1 MTLGQS
7 NTEAVKQNIT
17 PDVFKSD
24 ADKAKESA
32 EGGLRGVTGNAHGH
46 DTLRQDT
53 GALGNA
59 LKPSGEQSFT
69 DQAQQQLDKGASHV
83 QPNETKSTTQQAR
96 DLVTP
101 GNDSAGAGGI
111 LSQVGE
117 SISNAASSVTN
128 AVTGNSAT
136 NNNGAAHSGSTTTQ

>member
-17 PDVFKSD
+17 PDVLKSD

-32 EGGLRGVTGNAHGH
+32 EGGLRDVTGSGHGH
-46 DTLRQDT
+46 DALRQDT

-59 LKPSGEQSFT
+59 LKPSGEQTFS
-69 DQAQQQLDKGASHV
+69 DQVQQQLDKGASHV
-83 QPNETKSTTQQAR
+83 QPNETKSTSQQAR
-96 DLVTP
+96 DFVTP

-111 LSQVGE
+111 LHQVGDK
-117 SISNAASSVTN
+117 ISNAAASVTN
-128 AVTGNSAT
+128 AMTGTSSTGNT
-136 NNNGAAHSGSTTTQ
+136 GAANTGSTNTQ